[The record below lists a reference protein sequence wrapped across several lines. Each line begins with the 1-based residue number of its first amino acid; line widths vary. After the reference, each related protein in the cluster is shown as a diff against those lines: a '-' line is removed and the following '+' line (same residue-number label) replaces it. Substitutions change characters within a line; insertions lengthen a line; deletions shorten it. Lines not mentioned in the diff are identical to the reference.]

1 MIDDEP
7 GVLRVACLALEPV
20 DTSLPPMRMGAAGI
34 GARVIEM
41 ASRVRLAFAA
51 ACPDASLIRHIA
63 TALMPG
69 P

>member
-1 MIDDEP
+1 
-7 GVLRVACLALEPV
+7 
-20 DTSLPPMRMGAAGI
+20 
-34 GARVIEM
+34 M

-51 ACPDASLIRHIA
+51 TCPDANLIRHIA